1 MSAVTFAPSRAFALT
16 LAALSL
22 AILSLAAIAPSARA
36 GFTEFTVGGTTSAA
50 SIQPKILEFTTA
62 IGGVNNGNAA
72 GALGSGR
79 REINWDG
86 GGAVVAAV
94 TNASTLSAFTNTR
107 GATIGTPGTGFLQ
120 TPVGDAALTG
130 INASYATTF
139 VAFSTQRIFTA
150 TGAGSNIVDV
160 TFSIPGSGGA
170 TPTAVA
176 AFGAVFS
183 DVDLANTTKIEFF
196 NVANAMIH
204 LLNVPPNSP
213 NSTAPNG
220 ALSFAG
226 AIANAGEQIARVR
239 ITNGNEALGNNDNN
253 GDNTDVV
260 VMDDFIYSEPIAV
273 PEPTAAA
280 LALAGAV
287 AFTFRRRRR

>member
-1 MSAVTFAPSRAFALT
+1 MSASASAPSRALALT
-16 LAALSL
+16 LAASM
-22 AILSLAAIAPSARA
+22 LAALAPSAHA
-36 GFTEFTVGGTTSAA
+36 IFTEFSVGGTTAA
-50 SIQPKILEFTTA
+50 SSIQPTIDSFRAA
-62 IGGVNNGNAA
+62 IGGANNGNVA
-72 GALGSGR
+72 GAQGSGR

-86 GGAVVAAV
+86 GGAVTATV
-94 TNASTLSAFTNTR
+94 TNASTLTAFTNNR

-120 TPVGDAALTG
+120 TPVADAALTG
-130 INASYATTF
+130 INANYATTF
-139 VAFSTQRIFTA
+139 VAFSTQRIFTSV
-150 TGAGSNIVDV
+150 GSNIIDV
-160 TFSIPGSGGA
+160 TFSIPGSNGA
-170 TPTAVA
+170 TPTTVA

-196 NVANAMIH
+196 DVSSALLH

-226 AIANAGEQIARVR
+226 AIGNSPSEQIARVR
-239 ITNGNEALGNNDNN
+239 ITSGNMALGPNDNN
-253 GDNTDVV
+253 GDNNDLV

-280 LALAGAV
+280 LALATA
-287 AFTFRRRRR
+287 AALALHRRRRA

>member
-1 MSAVTFAPSRAFALT
+1 MSAAASAPSRALALT
-16 LAALSL
+16 LATSV
-22 AILSLAAIAPSARA
+22 LAAFAPPAHA
-36 GFTEFTVGGTTSAA
+36 IFTEFSVGGTTAA
-50 SIQPKILEFTTA
+50 SSIQPTIDAFRAA
-62 IGGVNNGNAA
+62 IGGVNNGNVA
-72 GALGSGR
+72 GAQGSGR

-86 GGAVVAAV
+86 GAAATATV
-94 TNASTLSAFTNTR
+94 TNASTLSAFTNNR

-120 TPVGDAALTG
+120 TPVADAALTG
-130 INASYATTF
+130 INANYATTF
-139 VAFSTQRIFTA
+139 VAFSAQRIFTSV
-150 TGAGSNIVDV
+150 GSNIVDV
-160 TFSIPGSGGA
+160 TFSIPGSNGA
-170 TPTAVA
+170 TPTTVA

-183 DVDLANTTKIEFF
+183 DVDLSNTTKIEFF
-196 NVANAMIH
+196 DVASAMIH

-239 ITNGNEALGNNDNN
+239 ITSGNIALGPNDAN
-253 GDNTDVV
+253 GDNVDVV

-280 LALAGAV
+280 LALAGAI